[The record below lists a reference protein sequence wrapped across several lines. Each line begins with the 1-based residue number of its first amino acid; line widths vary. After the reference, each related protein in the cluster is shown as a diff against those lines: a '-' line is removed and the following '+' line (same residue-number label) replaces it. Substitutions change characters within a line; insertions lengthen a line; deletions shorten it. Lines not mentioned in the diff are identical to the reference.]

1 MASSLRHI
9 IVKRKPGE
17 RSKGLLTFGGR
28 THVCALGKGGISA
41 FKREGDGATPLGSMR
56 IVSGYFRSD
65 GVKIRAAGLPLTRI
79 NTNSGW
85 CDAVGDRN
93 YNRPVKLP
101 YPASCES
108 MTRADALYDLVLVLD
123 YNLKPRRQR
132 GGSAIFFHIARD
144 GLTPTEGCVAL
155 PKSVMVRLLP
165 LLSNK
170 TILTVLG

>member
-9 IVKRKPGE
+9 IVRRKPGE
-17 RSKGLLTFGGR
+17 RSKGLMTFGGR

-56 IVSGYFRSD
+56 IVSGYFQAD
-65 GVKIRAAGLPLTRI
+65 GVKVRSAGLQLARI
-79 NTNSGW
+79 KPNDGW

-93 YNRPVKLP
+93 YNRPVRLP

-108 MTRADALYDLVLVLD
+108 MKRADALYDLVLVLD
-123 YNLKPRRQR
+123 YNLRPRVQR

-155 PKSVMVRLLP
+155 PKSVMMRLLP
-165 LLSNK
+165 LLSAR

>member
-1 MASSLRHI
+1 MASTLRHI
-9 IVKRKPGE
+9 IVRRKPGE
-17 RSKGLLTFGGR
+17 PSKGLLTFAGR

-65 GVKIRAAGLPLTRI
+65 GVKLRAAGLPLMRI
-79 NTNSGW
+79 KSNSGW

-93 YNRPVKLP
+93 YNRPVTLP
-101 YPASCES
+101 YPASCET
-108 MTRADALYDLVLVLD
+108 MKRADALYDLVLVLD
-123 YNLKPRRQR
+123 YNLRPRVQR

-155 PKSVMVRLLP
+155 PKDVMLKLLP
-165 LLSNK
+165 RLSHQT
-170 TILTVLG
+170 TISVLG

>member
-9 IVKRKPGE
+9 IVRRKPGE
-17 RSKGLLTFGGR
+17 RSKGLLTFGGK

-56 IVSGYFRSD
+56 IVSGYFRAD
-65 GVKIRAAGLPLTRI
+65 GMKMRVAGLPLTRI
-79 NTNSGW
+79 KANSGW

-93 YNRPVKLP
+93 YNRPVKMP

-108 MTRADALYDLVLVLD
+108 MKRADALYDLVLVLD

-144 GLTPTEGCVAL
+144 GLAPTEGCVAL
-155 PKSVMVRLLP
+155 PKPLMLKLLSH
-165 LLSNK
+165 LSNK